1 MKNLEFRTDEI
12 WKDIKGYEGIYQV
25 SNLGRV
31 RSLDRV
37 NARGWKIKGILLKPR
52 LKRDGYV
59 DVHLSFKDKDQSP
72 KIHRLVAEAFMPIP
86 EELKKWSGTQYLQ
99 VNHKDENKTNNMV
112 WLNEDGSID
121 YDKSNL
127 EWCTAQYNS
136 MWGTKRERQKEK
148 IKKSVMQYDMDGT
161 FIKKWDSIKDATY
174 SIVGHNSGRI
184 IDCLKGRSTSAYGYK
199 WKYEV

>member
-1 MKNLEFRTDEI
+1 MKNLEFRTEEI

-37 NARGWKIKGILLKPR
+37 TERGWKKKGILLKPR

-59 DVHLSFKDKDQSP
+59 DVHLSFKGKDQSL

-86 EELKKWSGTQYLQ
+86 EELKKWYGTQYLQ
-99 VNHKDENKTNNMV
+99 INHKDENKQNNCV
-112 WLNEDGSID
+112 D
-121 YDKSNL
+121 NL

>member
-1 MKNLEFRTDEI
+1 MKNLEFRIDEI

-37 NARGWKIKGILLKPR
+37 NERGRKKKGMLLKPK

-59 DVHLSFKDKDQSP
+59 DVHLTFKDKGKDQNI
-72 KIHRLVAEAFMPIP
+72 KIHKLVAEAFMPIP
-86 EELKKWSGTQYLQ
+86 EELKKWYGTQYLQ
-99 VNHKDENKTNNMV
+99 INHKDENKQNNCV
-112 WLNEDGSID
+112 D
-121 YDKSNL
+121 NL

>member
-37 NARGWKIKGILLKPR
+37 NERGRKKKGMLLKPK

-59 DVHLSFKDKDQSP
+59 DVHLTFKDKGKDQNI

-86 EELKKWSGTQYLQ
+86 EELKKWYGTQYLQ
-99 VNHKDENKTNNMV
+99 INHKDENKQNNCV
-112 WLNEDGSID
+112 D
-121 YDKSNL
+121 NL

>member
-1 MKNLEFRTDEI
+1 MKNLEFRIDEI

-37 NARGWKIKGILLKPR
+37 NERGWKKKGILLKPK

-59 DVHLSFKDKDQSP
+59 DVHLSFKEKDKDQNL
-72 KIHRLVAEAFMPIP
+72 KIHRLVAETFIPIP
-86 EELKKWSGTQYLQ
+86 EELKKWYGTQYLQ
-99 VNHKDENKTNNMV
+99 VNHKDENKQNNCV
-112 WLNEDGSID
+112 D
-121 YDKSNL
+121 NL

>member
-37 NARGWKIKGILLKPR
+37 NERGRKKKGMLLKPK

-59 DVHLSFKDKDQSP
+59 DVHLTFKDKGKDQNI
-72 KIHRLVAEAFMPIP
+72 KIHKLVAEAFMPIP
-86 EELKKWSGTQYLQ
+86 EELKKWYGTQYLQ
-99 VNHKDENKTNNMV
+99 INHKDENKQNNCV
-112 WLNEDGSID
+112 D
-121 YDKSNL
+121 NL